1 MGPSALNQA
10 LTRPSVAPC
19 AQALYRRRL
28 RLSMRGPRNVL
39 HVLRVANFLN
49 VAVVNDAARGYLRS
63 HLAPTNALRV
73 AALAEAHGLADA
85 RAVAVE
91 YAGEHFGELA
101 KLPAAR
107 RRHGLARVDA
117 ATLRTLLSSDALSVD
132 SEMDVFVALMEWL
145 DVRDSDGERGAPT
158 AGAGAG
164 ASGDGDDSNAA
175 PTHPAPCPPDLLA
188 LIRLQHIAPEQLYAV
203 VTRHPRLQSAAVK
216 QSIIDTFAYHAL
228 PAELTAGM
236 CAAQPPRR
244 YVLVDSR
251 CVRPQMVLRVR
262 DVEDIVRELCDSL
275 PADNPIKFVA
285 KMRSTIGQRGVLV
298 AKSRRGSLKLRFDK
312 LDLPEDKREFWY
324 PAEALTWPGACAT
337 P

>member
-1 MGPSALNQA
+1 
-10 LTRPSVAPC
+10 
-19 AQALYRRRL
+19 
-28 RLSMRGPRNVL
+28 MRGPRNVL

-228 PAELTAGM
+228 PAELTAGV